1 MTDEA
6 GDSNVPRRA
15 GKGASGK
22 NSDLIQRIYE
32 SADKMQQDGSAR
44 GDLKLLS
51 RAIRELRYGFKVF
64 GPYRRH
70 PKVTVF
76 GSARTPP
83 EAPAYKSAVE
93 FGKQAAEE
101 GWMVITGAANGI
113 MEAGHVG
120 AGREMSMGLNI
131 LLPFETDANHVIEG
145 DHKLVHMRYFF
156 TRKVLF
162 VKECMAVACFS
173 GGFGTLDEALEV
185 LTLLQTGKRELVP
198 VMLIDEPGGSY
209 WKNFDQF
216 IKSELLKGGMISE
229 EDLHLYLVTDSVEE
243 AIAEMIGFYRVYHS
257 MRYVKDRL
265 VLRLFRRP
273 SDELMAEL
281 NDDFSGILKDGK
293 IEVSDALPEERGE
306 PDLADLPRLVMNFN
320 RRNLG
325 QLRRLINRV
334 NLS

>member
-1 MTDEA
+1 MTDRPQNE
-6 GDSNVPRRA
+6 PT
-15 GKGASGK
+15 KTGK
-22 NSDLIQRIYE
+22 NSDLIQRIRE
-32 SADKMQQDGSAR
+32 SADQMESDGSTR

-83 EAPAYKSAVE
+83 EAPAYQSAVE
-93 FGKQAAEE
+93 FGRQAADE

-156 TRKVLF
+156 TRKVMF
-162 VKECMAVACFS
+162 VKECMAVACFA

-198 VMLIDEPGGSY
+198 VMLIDEPGGTY
-209 WKNFDQF
+209 WKNFDKF
-216 IKSELLKGGMISE
+216 IRSELLAGGMISE
-229 EDLHLYLVTDSVEE
+229 EDLNLYLVTESVEE
-243 AIAEMIGFYRVYHS
+243 AIAEMTGFYRVYHS
-257 MRYVKDRL
+257 MRYVRDRL
-265 VLRLFRRP
+265 VLRLFKRP
-273 SDELMAEL
+273 SDELLEEL
-281 NDDFSGILKDGK
+281 NEEFGSILKSGTF
-293 IEVSDALPEERGE
+293 ELSEALPEERGE
-306 PDLADLPRLVMNFN
+306 PEIADLTRLVMHFN

-325 QLRRLINRV
+325 KLRRLINRL
-334 NLS
+334 NAA

>member
-1 MTDEA
+1 MDSES
-6 GDSNVPRRA
+6 GDATPKPR
-15 GKGASGK
+15 GK
-22 NSDLIQRIYE
+22 NRDLIQRIRD
-32 SADKMQQDGSAR
+32 SADQMEQEGSTR

-83 EAPAYKSAVE
+83 EAPAYKHAVA
-93 FGKQAAEE
+93 FGQQAAEE

-198 VMLIDEPGGSY
+198 VMLIDEPGGTY
-209 WKNFDQF
+209 WKNFDVF
-216 IKSELLKGGMISE
+216 VRAELLEKGMISE
-229 EDLHLYLVTDSVEE
+229 EDLNLYLVTESVEE
-243 AIAEMIGFYRVYHS
+243 AIAEMVGFYRVFHS

-265 VLRLFRRP
+265 VLRLFKTP
-273 SDELMAEL
+273 GEEVLDEI
-281 NDDFSGILKDGK
+281 NQDFGGILKSGK
-293 IEVSDALPEERGE
+293 IEVSEALPEERGE
-306 PDLADLPRLVMNFN
+306 ADLADLPRLVMHFN

-334 NLS
+334 NLD

>member
-1 MTDEA
+1 MSDQSQNEPSA
-6 GDSNVPRRA
+6 DA
-15 GKGASGK
+15 GK
-22 NSDLIQRIYE
+22 NSDLIQRIRE
-32 SADKMQQDGSAR
+32 SADQMESEGSSR

-51 RAIRELRYGFKVF
+51 RSIRELRYGFKVF

-83 EAPAYKSAVE
+83 EAPAYQSAVA
-93 FGKQAAEE
+93 FGKQAADE

-162 VKECMAVACFS
+162 VKECMAVACFA

-198 VMLIDEPGGSY
+198 IMLIDEPGGTY
-209 WKNFDQF
+209 WKNFDKF
-216 IKSELLKGGMISE
+216 IRSELLAGGMISE
-229 EDLHLYLVTDSVEE
+229 EDLNLYLVTESVEE
-243 AIAEMIGFYRVYHS
+243 AIAEMTGFYRVYHS
-257 MRYVKDRL
+257 MRYVRDRL
-265 VLRLFRRP
+265 VLRLFKRP
-273 SDELMAEL
+273 SDELVDEL
-281 NDDFSGILKDGK
+281 NEDFGSILKSGK
-293 IEVSDALPEERGE
+293 IEISDALPEERGE
-306 PDLADLPRLVMNFN
+306 PEIADLTRLVMHFN

-325 QLRRLINRV
+325 KLRRLINRL
-334 NLS
+334 NAA